1 MSAWTQTSRVLVF
14 GSIVLCLA
22 VIRVGTTAA
31 QEWDLSGE
39 WVIDLDESDDPAE
52 AFDAVSQARRGQ
64 SGVGVGV
71 GIFGV
76 PVEVGQS
83 GGRGSEPT
91 EVVRRDLRR
100 LRRHLVNAVDRLDVE
115 QSFDNVRVRY
125 SNVGT
130 ADYRPDAVL
139 EDGEE
144 TLHAEWRRDIFTV
157 VRDVGEDL
165 KATEQLYLDRSDPNR
180 LHWRV
185 SIELSSVRART
196 VRINRVYDR
205 VPQP

>member
-1 MSAWTQTSRVLVF
+1 MSARTPTSRVLVF
-14 GSIVLCLA
+14 GSILLCSTALHVGAA
-22 VIRVGTTAA
+22 VA

-39 WVIDLDESDDPAE
+39 WVIDLDESDDPVE

-76 PVEVGQS
+76 PVEVARS
-83 GGRGSEPT
+83 GGRGAEPA

-100 LRRHLVNAVDRLDVE
+100 LRQHLVNSVDRLDIE
-115 QSFDNVRVRY
+115 QSADNMRIRY
-125 SNVGT
+125 SNQGT
-130 ADYRPDAVL
+130 VDYRPDAVL
-139 EDGEE
+139 EDDEE
-144 TLHAEWRRDIFTV
+144 RLHAEWRRDMFTV
-157 VRDVGEDL
+157 VRDVGEEL
-165 KATEQLYLDRSDPNR
+165 HATEQFYLDRSDPNR
-180 LHWRV
+180 LRWLV

-205 VPQP
+205 VQQP